1 MKTTNTNN
9 AQALTK
15 AQQTKADIVAAAAI
29 VADGTENVSV
39 MGETIKFDTIAVGNT
54 TGIADLT
61 QYKNLKNKEL
71 SKSFDVIEKFKKTV
85 RLSLIGIGGELA
97 RINYTKSYKDDFPK
111 MTFAKFCTDI
121 IGIPKAT
128 AYRYI
133 GVYSMCADVTGKV
146 NPDIAALSD
155 AQLRALYASGAS
167 YNDVLEL
174 ANNINAN
181 TSTDA
186 VKQLVADLKQSQ
198 NETAETAETAET
210 ETETTETET
219 ETESTEK
226 MVSFKGT
233 IKGMTP
239 LKVPEKVLESTKS
252 LYKYLQ
258 EKAPHKLERGAT
270 LYDVHKG
277 TVVDYIIVH
286 NETMQDVLTFYYKHG
301 DYNIKDNK
309 ENNK

>member
-1 MKTTNTNN
+1 MKTTNTNTN
-9 AQALTK
+9 TNTNTQTLTK

-29 VADGTENVSV
+29 VAVENSENVKV
-39 MGETIKFDTIAVGNT
+39 MGETLKFESVEIGNT

-61 QYKNLKNKEL
+61 QYTNLKNKDL
-71 SKSFDVIEKFKKTV
+71 SKSFETIEKFKKTV

-97 RINYTKSYKDDFPK
+97 RINHTKSYRDDFPK

-133 GVYSMCADVTGKV
+133 GVYSMCADTMGRV

-174 ANNINAN
+174 ASGINAN
-181 TSTDA
+181 TSTDT

-198 NETAETAETAET
+198 NETE
-210 ETETTETET
+210 TETET
-219 ETESTEK
+219 ETENTEK

-233 IKGMTP
+233 LKGMTP
-239 LKVPEKVLESTKS
+239 LKVPEKVMESAKT

-258 EKAPHKLERGAT
+258 EKTPHKLDRGVT

-277 TVVDYIIVH
+277 IIVDYIIVH

-301 DYNIKDNK
+301 EYNIKENK
-309 ENNK
+309 

>member
-9 AQALTK
+9 VQALTK

-29 VADGTENVSV
+29 VADGAENVSI
-39 MGETIKFDTIAVGNT
+39 MGETVKFDTVAVGNT

-198 NETAETAETAET
+198 NETVAET
-210 ETETTETET
+210 ETETESTETETET

-239 LKVPEKVLESTKS
+239 LKVPEKVLESAKS

-258 EKAPHKLERGAT
+258 EKAPHKLDRGVT

-286 NETMQDVLTFYYKHG
+286 NETMQDVLTFFYKHG
-301 DYNIKDNK
+301 DYNIKENK
-309 ENNK
+309 